1 MFYGAH
7 ATCDDAPEPVE
18 DDYAARH
25 GVDVV
30 ETPTRADFRDDV
42 VEAVRAERAAGA
54 FVVSRQRAMRVV
66 LLDTPL
72 LPPGYKGARAWHLF
86 AVGCPPADENPLKL
100 QHCFVRRRRP
110 TYVFVVTRTSFVGI
124 GFSAGRGVLLCSCL
138 GGRCALV
145 VRHVGFYQVF
155 LRVPDGVQEH
165 LLLRS
170 CLHDADSGRS
180 VGVAEGLPPVAGAAG
195 HGPRSGG
202 RARRRARRGQLR
214 LERVLRCFATT

>member
-1 MFYGAH
+1 MNPYVPRVLAPC
-7 ATCDDAPEPVE
+7 AVPPEPVE

-25 GVDVV
+25 GDVDVA

-100 QHCFVRRRRP
+100 QHCFVRQSASNICICGDSYVLRRYWFLCRP
-110 TYVFVVTRTSFVGI
+110 RCVSADPNGRTTKGPGGSPI
-124 GFSAGRGVLLCSCL
+124 GVLSKS
-138 GGRCALV
+138 
-145 VRHVGFYQVF
+145 
-155 LRVPDGVQEH
+155 P
-165 LLLRS
+165 S
-170 CLHDADSGRS
+170 S
-180 VGVAEGLPPVAGAAG
+180 
-195 HGPRSGG
+195 
-202 RARRRARRGQLR
+202 ARRGTKTPS
-214 LERVLRCFATT
+214 ATVPSP

>member
-1 MFYGAH
+1 MNFWDAAH
-7 ATCDDAPEPVE
+7 ANCDDAPEPVE

-25 GVDVV
+25 GDVDVA

-100 QHCFVRRRRP
+100 QHCFVRQSASNICICGDSYVLRRYWFLCRP
-110 TYVFVVTRTSFVGI
+110 
-124 GFSAGRGVLLCSCL
+124 
-138 GGRCALV
+138 RCASV
-145 VRHVGFYQVF
+145 TVNVIGGVMRPGGS
-155 LRVPDGVQEH
+155 LR
-165 LLLRS
+165 
-170 CLHDADSGRS
+170 
-180 VGVAEGLPPVAGAAG
+180 GLPSRF
-195 HGPRSGG
+195 RSS
-202 RARRRARRGQLR
+202 ARRGTKTPS
-214 LERVLRCFATT
+214 ATVPSP